1 MIFLFFSFEYKSV
14 FISFPN
20 CDSTIMMRCHQCG
33 KVLHEIPF
41 RCHRCGKIFCADHH
55 LPENH
60 HCSTHHHTHQKSHHK
75 YCGNCGKELSGL
87 PFRCHRCGRILCDDC
102 RLPENHRCKFA
113 YSSSNNSQ
121 STPPRK
127 NISPGKY
134 WEKLKDNLTLKNFT
148 IISILFIFTG
158 YLSSITPLHDYQST
172 FQFIFGIGVLCFIL
186 AYFLYAVRCWGSDH
200 QLGALLMVTVPI
212 LAYFMATSKIPD
224 STMNILFYIFIQFCF
239 YAILSAILLYVS
251 NKVRD
256 GVEKYVFRKSARSYR
271 YFYPQ
276 LSYSVIGVIF
286 ISFLL
291 VNYGSTGIFSDNA
304 ATITQSFQKVN
315 SPASTITLT
324 TASPTFTYSQ
334 NSQIIPTLQPEVVKG
349 IENTVGNSAPAI
361 DISTLEMQIHNG
373 INQQRKNNGLSALR
387 YDSSLADVAR
397 KHSADMA
404 KNNYFS
410 HDNLQGLDP
419 TGRGN
424 QVGYSCYKN
433 FGSYYMTGIAEN
445 IMQNNLYDSV
455 TYYNGIP
462 RYAWNS
468 QEEIAQSTVSGWMD
482 SPGHRQNILTSTY
495 DREGIGVAIASDDK
509 VYVTEDFC

>member
-1 MIFLFFSFEYKSV
+1 
-14 FISFPN
+14 
-20 CDSTIMMRCHQCG
+20 MR
-33 KVLHEIPF
+33 
-41 RCHRCGKIFCADHH
+41 RCYFCGKILHELPYTCQRCGHSFCSDHH

-60 HCSTHHHTHQKSHHK
+60 HCSWNHHTYKDPIS
-75 YCGNCGKELSGL
+75 YCGNCGRELSGT
-87 PFRCHRCGRILCDDC
+87 PFKCNQCGLKLCDDC
-102 RLPENHRCKFA
+102 WLPENHRCVNHGNKEPEYTIRDSSRKDWQKPKHQFDKKVA
-113 YSSSNNSQ
+113 Y
-121 STPPRK
+121 
-127 NISPGKY
+127 NIWNQIKQQI
-134 WEKLKDNLTLKNFT
+134 NLRNFT
-148 IISILFIFTG
+148 IVSVAFIIFGFFSFLSPLNNYQSIL
-158 YLSSITPLHDYQST
+158 LSVFNI
-172 FQFIFGIGVLCFIL
+172 GIICFIL

-200 QLGALLMVTVPI
+200 QIGALLMVTIPI

-224 STMNILFYIFIQFCF
+224 STTNILFYIFIQFCF
-239 YAILSAILLYVS
+239 YAILSAILLYVG
-251 NKVRD
+251 NKVRAGID
-256 GVEKYVFRKSARSYR
+256 KYVFRRSWRSYR
-271 YFYPQ
+271 YFYPD

-291 VNYGSTGIFSDNA
+291 MSFGSAGIFSENA

-315 SPASTITLT
+315 SPPSAITLT
-324 TASPTFTYSQ
+324 TASPTLTYSQ

-349 IENTVGNSAPAI
+349 IENTVGNSAPDI

-387 YDSSLADVAR
+387 YDSSLAAIAR

-419 TGRGN
+419 TDRGN
-424 QVGYSCYKN
+424 QAGYSCYKDY
-433 FGSYYMTGIAEN
+433 GSYYTTGIAEN

-468 QEEIAQSTVSGWMD
+468 QTEIAESTVSGWMS

>member
-1 MIFLFFSFEYKSV
+1 MQR
-14 FISFPN
+14 
-20 CDSTIMMRCHQCG
+20 RCHYCG
-33 KVLHEIPF
+33 KILYEIPYT
-41 RCHRCGKIFCADHH
+41 CHRCGNFFCSDHH

-60 HCSTHHHTHQKSHHK
+60 HCHGYRNEHKSRRR
-75 YCGNCGKELSGL
+75 YCGNCGKELNEYPL
-87 PFRCHRCGRILCDDC
+87 RCGRCGLIFCDNC
-102 RLPENHRCKFA
+102 SLPKNHGCEIKPL
-113 YSSSNNSQ
+113 N
-121 STPPRK
+121 TPHFPPQKKHLIPNYPWK
-127 NISPGKY
+127 NQWKKI
-134 WEKLKDNLTLKNFT
+134 KDHLTLKDFT
-148 IISILFIFTG
+148 IVSIVFILIGSIPLIYLQNNYSDLFKGF
-158 YLSSITPLHDYQST
+158 
-172 FQFIFGIGVLCFIL
+172 FEIGVLCFIL

-212 LAYFMATSKIPD
+212 FAYFMTTSKIPD
-224 STMNILFYIFIQFCF
+224 STTNILFYIFIQFCI
-239 YAILSAILLYVS
+239 YAIISAILLYVG
-251 NKVRD
+251 NKVRAGID
-256 GVEKYVFRKSARSYR
+256 KYVFRKSWRFHR
-271 YFYPQ
+271 YFYPN

-291 VNYGSTGIFSDNA
+291 INFGSAGFFSENT

-315 SPASTITLT
+315 SPTSTITLT
-324 TASPTFTYSQ
+324 SASPTLTYSE
-334 NSQIIPTLQPEVVKG
+334 NSQIIPTLQPEVVRG
-349 IENTVGNSAPAI
+349 IENTVGNSAPDI

-387 YDSSLADVAR
+387 YDSSLADIAR

-424 QVGYSCYKN
+424 QFGYSCYKDY
-433 FGSYYMTGIAEN
+433 GSYYTNGIAEN

-468 QEEIAQSTVSGWMD
+468 QEEISLSTVSGWMN
-482 SPGHRQNILTSTY
+482 SPGHRQNILTDTY
-495 DREGIGVAIASDDK
+495 DREGIGVAIASDNK